1 VVWKNWTRNAGAK
14 ILSFVIAVGV
24 WLTVTNRIE
33 FERTLVFPV
42 EYVNRPADLTP
53 IEPLPETV
61 RVRVRGKGKFLRYTL
76 RDGVCRVDL
85 SGYGIGRS
93 QLVFSGEDVVL
104 PDDTTARVEMLEPR
118 RAVVEFDET
127 VVRDIAI
134 TPTVV
139 GTPDARYTQVGKI
152 FINPPKARV
161 KGPRRLVD
169 GIALLATKD
178 IDIGQKKSTI
188 RKQVRLLE
196 PDSETIEVTPTIVD
210 VGITIEPIIVERI
223 EGITLEPVIDAA
235 PPGSVVF
242 QPSSASVEI
251 EGARS
256 IVEVAVKEVESLPL
270 HAKQAWAPGNYRLR
284 FVEFRDRE
292 VVLRLQRR
300 LEPLPPEVP
309 PGDGAEPP
317 AAGTADTAVAAAAVD
332 TVAAPPSGPR
342 YEEEGVEIVGRLP
355 LPRDVD
361 LLALIPEEFFV
372 EVLTPEEIV
381 ARNTPADSTQ

>member
-61 RVRVRGKGKFLRYTL
+61 RVRVRGKGKFLRYKL

-152 FINPPKARV
+152 FLNPPKARV

-188 RKQVRLLE
+188 RKQVRLIE
-196 PDSETIEVTPTIVD
+196 PDSKTIEVTPTVVD

-223 EGITLEPVIDAA
+223 EGVALEPVIEAA
-235 PPGSVVF
+235 PPGSIVF
-242 QPSSASVEI
+242 LPAVASVEI

-256 IVEVAVKEVESLPL
+256 IVEVAVKEVSSLPL
-270 HAKQAWAPGNYRLR
+270 HTKQKWKPGNYRLR

-292 VVLRLQRR
+292 VVLQLQRR
-300 LEPLPPEVP
+300 VD
-309 PGDGAEPP
+309 PGPDERAGTDGANAAADS
-317 AAGTADTAVAAAAVD
+317 AAG
-332 TVAAPPSGPR
+332 AAPTPPSVPR
-342 YEEEGVEIVGRLP
+342 YEDEGAEVVGRLP

-361 LLALIPEEFFV
+361 LLALIPEEFLV
-372 EVLTPEEIV
+372 EVLTPEEIA

>member
-1 VVWKNWTRNAGAK
+1 VVWKRWTRNAGAK

-53 IEPLPETV
+53 IEPLPEDV
-61 RVRVRGKGKFLRYTL
+61 KVRVRGKGKFLRYTL
-76 RDGVCRVDL
+76 RHGVCRVDL

-139 GTPDARYTQVGKI
+139 GAPDPRYTQVGKI
-152 FINPPKARV
+152 FISPSKARV

-178 IDIGQKKSTI
+178 IDIGQKKNTI

-196 PDSETIEVTPTIVD
+196 PDSETIEVTPTVVD

-223 EGITLEPVIDAA
+223 EGIMLEPVIAAA
-235 PPGSVVF
+235 PPGSIVF
-242 QPSSASVEI
+242 LPASASVEI

-256 IVEVAVKEVESLPL
+256 IVEVAVNEVTSLPL
-270 HAKQAWAPGNYRLR
+270 HTGKEWSPGNYRLR

-292 VVLRLQRR
+292 VVLKLQRR
-300 LEPLPPEVP
+300 IVRPAATD
-309 PGDGAEPP
+309 GTGGAGGAEASKDASASP
-317 AAGTADTAVAAAAVD
+317 T
-332 TVAAPPSGPR
+332 SGPQ
-342 YEEEGVEIVGRLP
+342 YEEDGVEIVGRLP

-361 LLALIPEEFFV
+361 LLALVPEEFFV
-372 EVLTPEEIV
+372 EVLTPEEIA

>member
-1 VVWKNWTRNAGAK
+1 MVWKNWTRNAGAK

-53 IEPLPETV
+53 IEPLPESV

-93 QLVFSGEDVVL
+93 QLVFSAEDAVL

-118 RAVVEFDET
+118 RTVVEFDET

-134 TPTVV
+134 TPTLV
-139 GTPDARYTQVGKI
+139 GTPDPRYTQVGKI

-169 GIALLATKD
+169 GIALLATRD
-178 IDIGQKKSTI
+178 IDVGQKKSTI

-196 PDSETIEVTPTIVD
+196 PDSETIEVTPTVVD
-210 VGITIEPIIVERI
+210 VGITIEPIIVERM
-223 EGITLEPVIDAA
+223 EGIALEPVIASA
-235 PPGSVVF
+235 PPGSIVF
-242 QPSSASVEI
+242 LPASASIEI

-256 IVEVAVKEVESLPL
+256 IVEVAVKEVESMPL
-270 HAKQAWAPGNYRLR
+270 HPQKEWAPGNYRLR

-292 VVLRLQRR
+292 VVLMLQRR
-300 LEPLPPEVP
+300 IET
-309 PGDGAEPP
+309 PP
-317 AAGTADTAVAAAAVD
+317 ADSTGADGAAAAD
-332 TVAAPPSGPR
+332 SADSATAEAGAIPPSPQRPR
-342 YEEEGVEIVGRLP
+342 YEEDGIEVVGRLP

-361 LLALIPEEFFV
+361 LLALIPEEFLV
-372 EVLTPEEIV
+372 EVLTPEEIA

>member
-1 VVWKNWTRNAGAK
+1 MVWKNWTRNAGAK
-14 ILSFVIAVGV
+14 ILSFVVAVGV

-53 IEPLPETV
+53 VEPLPESV

-76 RDGVCRVDL
+76 RDGACRVDL

-93 QLVFSGEDVVL
+93 QLVFSAEDVVL
-104 PDDTTARVEMLEPR
+104 PDDTTARVEMMEPR
-118 RAVVEFDET
+118 RTVVEFDET

-139 GTPDARYTQVGKI
+139 GAPDPRYTQVGKI

-169 GIALLATKD
+169 GIALLATRD
-178 IDIGQKKSTI
+178 IDVGQKKSTI

-196 PDSETIEVTPTIVD
+196 PDSETIEVTPTVVD
-210 VGITIEPIIVERI
+210 VGITIEPIIVERM
-223 EGITLEPVIDAA
+223 EGITLEPVIASA
-235 PPGSVVF
+235 PPGSIVF
-242 QPSSASVEI
+242 QPASASVEI

-256 IVEVAVKEVESLPL
+256 IVEVAVKEVESMPL
-270 HAKQAWAPGNYRLR
+270 HPVAEWAPGNYRLR

-292 VVLRLQRR
+292 VVLKLQRR
-300 LEPLPPEVP
+300 IET
-309 PGDGAEPP
+309 PP
-317 AAGTADTAVAAAAVD
+317 ADSTGAGGPAAADSTGGTDSASAAVAAV
-332 TVAAPPSGPR
+332 PPSPPRPR
-342 YEEEGVEIVGRLP
+342 YEEDGIEVVGRLP

-361 LLALIPEEFFV
+361 LLALIPEEFLV
-372 EVLTPEEIV
+372 EVLTPEEIA